1 MQAIKFK
8 NWTNEEF
15 TWKFNGI
22 PHTFPA
28 GMEIYMEADKA
39 YHFAKHLTD
48 REMNRLNIPTNMDSK
63 RAELGAKCFPSDE
76 AVTPEVAI
84 DINEKAKV
92 KKAKKVV
99 EEFPDLKDNN
109 NK

>member
-1 MQAIKFK
+1 MEAIKFK

-15 TWKFNGI
+15 KWKWNGVE
-22 PHTFPA
+22 HVFPV

-39 YHFAKHLTD
+39 YHFAKHLVD
-48 REMNRLNIPTNMDSK
+48 RELNKLNIPTNMDSK
-63 RAELGAKCFPSDE
+63 RAELGAKCFPVAE

-84 DINEKAKV
+84 DINEKSKKKSV
-92 KKAKKVV
+92 KKVA
-99 EEFPDLKDNN
+99 EEFPDLN